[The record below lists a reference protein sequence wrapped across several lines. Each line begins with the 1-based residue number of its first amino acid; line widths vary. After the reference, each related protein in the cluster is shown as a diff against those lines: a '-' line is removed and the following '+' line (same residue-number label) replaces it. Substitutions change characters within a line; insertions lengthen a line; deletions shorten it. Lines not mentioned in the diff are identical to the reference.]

1 MDEAAGGDEASDL
14 GDGRLR
20 KDGELHSGGD
30 AAYDEATN
38 EAFHALR
45 LGRLLDIL
53 GTSLSLEAPLRLLDA
68 GCGTGRFTRALTRWG
83 HNVDGID
90 SSPSAVEGC
99 RAEAVGPER
108 YSVGE
113 PAHWRSPHLYD
124 GVLAM
129 DVLLHLTED
138 EVWRRSV
145 TNLAS
150 LVRLGGLL
158 ALADHDA
165 PPEHLDGAHHV
176 VRVSTDYTS
185 LVLPLGFRYQGFVAY
200 RFRDHPAGLHV
211 LRRVA

>member
-1 MDEAAGGDEASDL
+1 MHEGGGDQAIEL
-14 GDGRLR
+14 GDGRRR
-20 KDGELHSGGD
+20 KERELPSGGD

-45 LGRLLDIL
+45 LG
-53 GTSLSLEAPLRLLDA
+53 RLLDA